1 VADPRSSR
9 DVHFGTPTGGAFS
22 ALCGPSITSANATLS
37 TQLLPAQSDKMRP
50 GQQNN
55 NGSNN
60 NNNKNRQRGRN
71 NNNGGRKHLNPLSR
85 NYESNGPDVKVRGN
99 AAHIT
104 EKYVQLARDAHA
116 SGDSVMAENYL
127 QHAEHYFRIVAA
139 AQPQGMQRTDQ
150 FGQDYDGNEQ
160 DGDDGDGQGEGM
172 EQTRFDD
179 PQFRTNVNQNNDRQN
194 QNGDRQNNDRQNND
208 RQNNQNNRDD
218 RQPRDDR
225 PQRDDRQPRFEQ
237 PVRAETVAPTV
248 VIEAQ
253 EVAEAPVQ
261 ATEETEGEPR
271 RVRERR
277 PRRRRP
283 SAAEGAAV
291 DPAGPQPDVGE
302 LPAFITAGGTTN
314 AAE

>member
-1 VADPRSSR
+1 
-9 DVHFGTPTGGAFS
+9 
-22 ALCGPSITSANATLS
+22 
-37 TQLLPAQSDKMRP
+37 MRP

-150 FGQDYDGNEQ
+150 FGQDYDGNDQ

-179 PQFRTNVNQNNDRQN
+179 PQFRTNVNQSNDRQN
-194 QNGDRQNNDRQNND
+194 QNGDRQNND

-237 PVRAETVAPTV
+237 PVRAETIAPTV

-261 ATEETEGEPR
+261 AAEETEGEPR
-271 RVRERR
+271 RVRERS